1 MNRVALAALMFL
13 AAGRSPGAQRYSASG
28 LLVQVDPS
36 HRAIDVSCQAIPG
49 YMNAMEM
56 RFPVRG
62 RTALD
67 GLQAGMTI
75 DFTLSVTGHSAYVEN
90 IRIHPYES
98 ADQEPMAARRLKLL
112 ENLVAP
118 TGETT
123 LEVGQSVPDFTL
135 IDQTR
140 QNVSFSSLAG
150 KVVAIAFIYTSC
162 PLPNYCF
169 RLSNN
174 FGILRRRFAQRM
186 DRDLVLL
193 SVTFDPEHD
202 QPEVLARYART
213 WKSDSKGWYFLTGP
227 PPEVRKVCRMF
238 GMNFWPEEGLMT
250 HSLHTVIVGRD
261 GKVVA
266 NLEGNEFTAQQL
278 GDFVETVLR
287 RPNGVP
293 HS

>member
-1 MNRVALAALMFL
+1 MNRVALAAVFL
-13 AAGRSPGAQRYSASG
+13 AAGHSQGAQRYSASG
-28 LLVQVDPS
+28 LLVQLDPA
-36 HRAIDVSCQAIPG
+36 HQAIDVSCQAIPG

-62 RTALD
+62 RKALD
-67 GLQAGMTI
+67 GLQPGMTI
-75 DFTLSVTGHSAYVEN
+75 DFTLTVTGHSAYVEN
-90 IRIHPYES
+90 IRIHQYES
-98 ADQEPMAARRLKLL
+98 TDQEPMAVRQLKLL

-118 TGETT
+118 NGETT
-123 LEVGQSVPDFTL
+123 LDAGQSVPDFTL

-140 QNVSFSSLAG
+140 QNVSFSQLAG
-150 KVVAIAFIYTSC
+150 KVVAITFIYTSC

-174 FGILRRRFAQRM
+174 FGILRKRFAERM

-193 SVTFDPEHD
+193 SITFDPEHD

-213 WKSDSKGWYFLTGP
+213 WKSDAKGWYFLTGP
-227 PPEVRKVCRMF
+227 TPEVQKVCRMF
-238 GMNFWPEEGLMT
+238 GMNFWPEEGRMT

-278 GDFVETVLR
+278 GDFVERVLGR
-287 RPNGVP
+287 RN
-293 HS
+293 